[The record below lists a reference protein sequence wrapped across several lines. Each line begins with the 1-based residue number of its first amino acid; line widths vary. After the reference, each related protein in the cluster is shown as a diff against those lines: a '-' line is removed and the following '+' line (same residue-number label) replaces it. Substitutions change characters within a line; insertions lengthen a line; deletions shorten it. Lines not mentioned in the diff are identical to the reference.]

1 MESLLRIGVFYDG
14 SYFYRASTYY
24 KRYHERRTRISITG
38 LHEFI
43 RHEVAQVTKSE
54 LKACRIVDAHY
65 FSGRHWADKSTDEQ
79 LYKERKFDE
88 VLMGE
93 NVTVHYMPLYYDERN
108 HKVYE
113 KSVDVWLALEAF
125 EMAIYKRFDMLV
137 LIAGDGDFIPLVR
150 KLNAL
155 GMPVMLV
162 GWDFSYIDEHGMEHR
177 TRMSARL
184 IREVPHPVAVHEKID
199 SRIQITDSHFRID
212 NLFVPNHDD
221 KESAYEEDIIDV
233 EDGIEESDDENEKY
247 VEEYDDTYDNSI
259 ASIVTHFD
267 FSASTGQLYGFI
279 RGESFGNDVYF
290 SQDTLVNIDLGS
302 IKQGMKVKYVAEI
315 GFRGTPVATK
325 VWAGE

>member
-1 MESLLRIGVFYDG
+1 
-14 SYFYRASTYY
+14 
-24 KRYHERRTRISITG
+24 

-43 RHEVAQVTKSE
+43 RHEVAHVTKND
-54 LKACRIVDAHY
+54 LRACRIVDAHY

-125 EMAIYKRFDMLV
+125 EMAIYKRFDILV

-162 GWDFSYIDEHGMEHR
+162 GWDFAYIDEHGMEHR

-184 IREVPHPVAVHEKID
+184 IREVPHPVAVHEKIN
-199 SRIQITDSHFRID
+199 SRIQVTDSHFKID
-212 NLFVPNHDD
+212 NLFVMNYDD
-221 KESAYEEDIIDV
+221 KEGGYEENIIDIENDV
-233 EDGIEESDDENEKY
+233 EDDIKER
-247 VEEYDDTYDNSI
+247 EEYIEIYDNSYENGI
-259 ASIVTHFD
+259 SSIITHFD
-267 FSASTGQLYGFI
+267 FSGNTGHLYGFI

-290 SQDTLVNIDLGS
+290 GQDVLEDIDLGN
-302 IKQGMKVKYVAEI
+302 IKQGMKVNYIAEI
-315 GFRGTPVATK
+315 GFKGTPVATK
-325 VWAGE
+325 VWASE